1 MCRIPC
7 ESRPTER
14 ILCWVDSLRYSVLGL
29 GIKRFIIFFFFF
41 FFFVH
46 KNNYTILLLVNS
58 NISVVAQPVSDRQA
72 YSRGAVQAYQATS
85 ASKRSKRK
93 TRGDV
98 VSDDKRR
105 DYRNL
110 ERRKIIKQQ
119 TSQRRGSLVDSIS
132 IAKSIIDGQSKNKQF
147 EEKASERR
155 RVIKQSMSGYGER
168 PRSMSFFEELQTG
181 CSVILPSEDYQN
193 SVKRSKDRCRTIKDR
208 SSSKMRKHWQR
219 RLKMLRK

>member
-1 MCRIPC
+1 M
-7 ESRPTER
+7 
-14 ILCWVDSLRYSVLGL
+14 
-29 GIKRFIIFFFFF
+29 
-41 FFFVH
+41 H

-58 NISVVAQPVSDRQA
+58 DISFVAQSVSDRQA
-72 YSRGAVQAYQATS
+72 YSRGAVQGYQATG
-85 ASKRSKRK
+85 ASNRSKRK

-105 DYRNL
+105 DYRNV

-147 EEKASERR
+147 EKKASERR
-155 RVIKQSMSGYGER
+155 RVIKQSMYSFGER
-168 PRSMSFFEELQTG
+168 QRTMPFFEELQTG
-181 CSVILPSEDYQN
+181 RSVILPSEDYQN

-208 SSSKMRKHWQR
+208 SSRKMRRQTLAEEIEDAKKVIVDSERKDEITPAVVGEVSDQSVIS
-219 RLKMLRK
+219 RLQGGDGKDDV